1 MQKNDHSRH
10 IDGPSF
16 VHPKDKTG
24 KDPPVDQRDALAE
37 PFEANRA
44 HLRAVALR
52 MLGSPT
58 EADDA
63 IQETWLRLHRSD
75 TSSVANLR
83 AWLTTVVARVC
94 LDMLR
99 SRKARSEESLDAGA
113 PEPVPQAITTDG
125 PENAAALADSIGVA
139 LLVVLETLEPA
150 ARVAFVLHDLFAM
163 AFEDIAPIVGRSPGA
178 ARQLASRA
186 RRRVQGTRATDSD
199 RTAART
205 VVDAFL
211 TASREGNFAALLAVL
226 DPNVVLH
233 ADPAAVE
240 LARSR
245 GPGAPK
251 IDREVHGADAIA
263 TAFSGA
269 ARAARRALIDGTPG
283 AVWVVQGKPRSVFV
297 FQVADGKIFDID
309 LIMDPDHLSELDIAV
324 VV

>member
-1 MQKNDHSRH
+1 M
-10 IDGPSF
+10 
-16 VHPKDKTG
+16 
-24 KDPPVDQRDALAE
+24 DQRDPLAD

-125 PENAAALADSIGVA
+125 PENATALADSIGVA

-150 ARVAFVLHDLFAM
+150 ERVAFVLHDLFAM

-186 RRRVQGTRATDSD
+186 RRRVQETRATDGD

-263 TAFSGA
+263 NAFSGA

-283 AVWVVQGKPRSVFV
+283 AVWVVHGRPRSAFV

-324 VV
+324 VG